1 MVYQSFRVRLVKS
14 VLLLEL
20 FRLEV
25 HGGLDFV
32 EGETVAARNFADLVE
47 LGSIADVD
55 QHDGV
60 LLQKLAQSL
69 AKI

>member
-32 EGETVAARNFADLVE
+32 EGENVAARTFADLVE

>member
-32 EGETVAARNFADLVE
+32 EGENVAARNFADLVE
-47 LGSIADVD
+47 LGSIADVN